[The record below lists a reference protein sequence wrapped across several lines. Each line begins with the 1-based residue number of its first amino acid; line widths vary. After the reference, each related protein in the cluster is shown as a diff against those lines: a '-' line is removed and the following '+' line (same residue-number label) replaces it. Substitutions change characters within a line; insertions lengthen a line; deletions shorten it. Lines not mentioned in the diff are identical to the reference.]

1 MLRQFLHS
9 VAASLP
15 PVSLRL
21 EPLPAPPALVVS
33 RPAWDDGVNYDVP
46 AYLRPRR
53 PRSKRPT
60 VPPAG

>member
-1 MLRQFLHS
+1 MLRQLIQTMATPFRT
-9 VAASLP
+9 
-15 PVSLRL
+15 VSLRW
-21 EPLPAPPALVVS
+21 EPLPKPRTLVVS

-53 PRSKRPT
+53 PRLGRPT